1 MQSWMG
7 IIQTLKDTKRQSL
20 RHSMLFELE
29 TSPIGSPEK
38 PEFPVSS
45 IGKNRSLSIASHS
58 QNSLTLPVLERQH
71 KTVRESGVRNRM
83 FTDTGQRRTD
93 IPLTMDTSDEEG
105 RQGEREERGGR
116 DTGGRERNGGMRGG
130 REIGVGREMEGWGK
144 EKYGEER
151 EGGGYGGRTGSLMCN
166 VIYIDYSFDELLH
179 ILSSMF
185 AQCFFQH

>member
-1 MQSWMG
+1 
-7 IIQTLKDTKRQSL
+7 
-20 RHSMLFELE
+20 MLFELE

-116 DTGGRERNGGMRGG
+116 DTGGRERDRGRERNGGMGEGEIWRG
-130 REIGVGREMEGWGK
+130 EG
-144 EKYGEER
+144 
-151 EGGGYGGRTGSLMCN
+151 GGGYGGRTGSLMCN

>member
-1 MQSWMG
+1 MTLYNLLLLFSFKLPYLFEIHRNDPTQKNERVYYLSAPTYDEMQSWMG

-38 PEFPVSS
+38 PEFPVS
-45 IGKNRSLSIASHS
+45 KNRSLSTAA
-58 QNSLTLPVLERQH
+58 QNSLTLPVLEKRSRQN

-105 RQGEREERGGR
+105 RQG
-116 DTGGRERNGGMRGG
+116 GREKYEG
-130 REIGVGREMEGWGK
+130 RM
-144 EKYGEER
+144 EKY
-151 EGGGYGGRTGSLMCN
+151 EG
-166 VIYIDYSFDELLH
+166 
-179 ILSSMF
+179 SS
-185 AQCFFQH
+185 